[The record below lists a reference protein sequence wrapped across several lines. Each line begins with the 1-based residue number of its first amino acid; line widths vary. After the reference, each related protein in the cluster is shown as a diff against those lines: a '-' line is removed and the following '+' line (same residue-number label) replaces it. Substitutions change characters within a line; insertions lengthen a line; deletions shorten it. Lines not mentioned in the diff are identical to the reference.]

1 MRTIKTF
8 ENFKNSKY
16 DPDYDNIIQI
26 MKSEFGY
33 GDLPYM
39 WFEEFE
45 DNNKNEI
52 NSDEEYS
59 KLLHLYIQETPTK

>member
-8 ENFKNSKY
+8 ENFNNKY
-16 DPDYDNIIQI
+16 DPDYDNIIKI

-33 GDLPYM
+33 GDFSYI

-59 KLLHLYIQETPTK
+59 KLLHLYIQNKN